1 VFWSFGR
8 NQRVRACLH
17 PWRFVVYWPTRLV
30 LWIQTYC
37 RSSILCSRVATR
49 ASCNTIFLL
58 AKAWGANRYF
68 WEASLRLDTRIY
80 SMYLIWISYVIYWG
94 FWNSNNHHSRSAHIT
109 SRFSGVVKFSWQ
121 QNTHRHSMLVG
132 RRRSPGDLRAAL
144 VGIKKWRE
152 CPWQI
157 SETVLFVLLLRL
169 LNSDANAMP
178 MPMPMQP

>member
-1 VFWSFGR
+1 LYSFLYGGSTVEA
-8 NQRVRACLH
+8 QFCVPVLLRV
-17 PWRFVVYWPTRLV
+17 
-30 LWIQTYC
+30 Q
-37 RSSILCSRVATR
+37 VATR
-49 ASCNTIFLL
+49 YSFLL
-58 AKAWGANRYF
+58 TPGGPIVTFGRHLWGWTWGY
-68 WEASLRLDTRIY
+68 
-80 SMYLIWISYVIYWG
+80 MYLIWISYVIYWG